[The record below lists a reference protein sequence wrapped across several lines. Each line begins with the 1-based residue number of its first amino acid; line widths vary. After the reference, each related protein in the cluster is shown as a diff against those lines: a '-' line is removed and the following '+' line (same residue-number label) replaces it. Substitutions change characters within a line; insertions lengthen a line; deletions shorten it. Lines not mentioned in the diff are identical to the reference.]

1 MNNNGSVIFPISRK
15 SPSSAPRGMMIH
27 SLQGKK
33 QTVIYIGFSKKVFI
47 MPMRNAFIKYDADTR
62 LSLSPSVYKD
72 AYLLY
77 FFFLTKV
84 VQFLLTPCKSTAV
97 VAVVKLDHNW
107 ISMDIQFMIG
117 LIYFTFVL
125 MSAVL
130 ADTLQFKKIQVIKN
144 WLDRLMQHQYT
155 WRVQR
160 AEAGK
165 APVHHGTK
173 YQNFA
178 DTKKYT
184 GRDICH
190 FLNHH
195 PVCAGLQ
202 RARVE
207 ARAAMRGCTSLPA
220 QWS

>member
-1 MNNNGSVIFPISRK
+1 MPQGEWWYTHYRVKNRPLYTLGFQRKFWSCQWGMHLSNMMQIHAFPSLPLSTK
-15 SPSSAPRGMMIH
+15 MPTSSI
-27 SLQGKK
+27 
-33 QTVIYIGFSKKVFI
+33 
-47 MPMRNAFIKYDADTR
+47 
-62 LSLSPSVYKD
+62 
-72 AYLLY
+72 

-202 RARVE
+202 HARVE